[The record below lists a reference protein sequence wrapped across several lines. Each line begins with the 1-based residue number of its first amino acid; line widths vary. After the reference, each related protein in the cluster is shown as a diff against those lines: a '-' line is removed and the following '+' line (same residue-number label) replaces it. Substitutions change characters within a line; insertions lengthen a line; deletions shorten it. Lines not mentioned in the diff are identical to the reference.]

1 MGAGLWPGSLLSA
14 QASTFEWF
22 WKRGHRAEMLS
33 PSAQWLP
40 AMWAGGQTGHLG
52 ELSPE
57 DKLSHGF
64 HRYQGSCGGQATVGR
79 ATGLKPI
86 HTIPQHWDKH
96 LYCYPM
102 HRLCTRMM
110 TTGSPL
116 APSPHPPSRWP
127 CTPPSVRGNKQLVL
141 GEGNGLSWVD
151 CMWYGSL
158 SSL

>member
-40 AMWAGGQTGHLG
+40 AMWTGGQTGHLG
-52 ELSPE
+52 ELNPE

-86 HTIPQHWDKH
+86 HTIPPALGQAPLLLSHAQIMHTYDDHWVS
-96 LYCYPM
+96 P
-102 HRLCTRMM
+102 
-110 TTGSPL
+110 GSQ
-116 APSPHPPSRWP
+116 PPSTLTLAMHTTQCKR
-127 CTPPSVRGNKQLVL
+127 K
-141 GEGNGLSWVD
+141 
-151 CMWYGSL
+151 
-158 SSL
+158 